1 MVLKPIGLTFMQYEE
16 GNLLSLALAYASLFP
31 IFIVVGFAAVLFVR
45 RELHTGTFF
54 VGQLA
59 CEVLTILLKS
69 VIKEPR
75 PPGKEYIISNTI
87 SLQTT
92 KAKALAFVVCNEI
105 VLEIAWQQVA
115 DDRSKDVDYNS
126 ATESPIQSG
135 LSW

>member
-31 IFIVVGFAAVLFVR
+31 VFIVVGFAAVLFVR

-75 PPGKEYIISNTI
+75 PPGKEYII
-87 SLQTT
+87 
-92 KAKALAFVVCNEI
+92 
-105 VLEIAWQQVA
+105 
-115 DDRSKDVDYNS
+115 DYNS
-126 ATESPIQSG
+126 ATASLQYNLHCHGDLMYVGSQRDGYGMPSEHTSFMFFFATYIT
-135 LSW
+135 LFLWKR